1 MVTRIVQGWKE
12 LDTNAIVDGG
22 TVDIGG
28 GTLQTFGEAVTA
40 YAVGLASAV
49 PSNTETTIVTLVA
62 NGINMMTLINV
73 SGDDY
78 AKYRFY
84 INNTLKETIRTG
96 PDRNGRFYFVHPYTI
111 TAGDIV
117 DVKVEHFFS
126 GDTLNFEA
134 TIYGFKY
141 VATP

>member
-40 YAVGLASAV
+40 YAVGSATSV
-49 PSNTETTIVTLVA
+49 PSSSETTIVTLVA
-62 NGINMMTLINV
+62 NGINMMTVINV

-78 AKYRFY
+78 AKYRLY
-84 INNTLKETIRTG
+84 VNTVLKETIRTG
-96 PDRNGRFYFVHPYTI
+96 PERNGRFYFVHPYTI
-111 TAGDIV
+111 EAGDVV
-117 DVKVEHFFS
+117 DVKVTHYHT

-141 VATP
+141 IPTP